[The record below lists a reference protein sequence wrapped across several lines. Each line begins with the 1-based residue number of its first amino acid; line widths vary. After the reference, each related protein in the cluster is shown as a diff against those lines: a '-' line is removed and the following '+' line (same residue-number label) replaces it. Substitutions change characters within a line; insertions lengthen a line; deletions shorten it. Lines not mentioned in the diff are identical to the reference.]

1 MSKYVGHYVGTRAA
15 KPAHRASYA
24 TPPRALTLTLT
35 LTLTLILTLTLTC
48 ELHASLCHHSWPSTV
63 SNSCTCKGGV
73 AGGEAVRGAL
83 TAPRTRE

>member
-24 TPPRALTLTLT
+24 VPPRALTLTLT

-73 AGGEAVRGAL
+73 VGRGGR
-83 TAPRTRE
+83 

>member
-1 MSKYVGHYVGTRAA
+1 MSNYVGHYVGTRAA

-24 TPPRALTLTLT
+24 VPPRALTLT
-35 LTLTLILTLTLTC
+35 LTLTLILTLTLAC